1 MQEVDFLQ
9 FIKGFVCQPDGNLA
23 LFGYLLGCIGLGV
36 LFKTLGYEGH
46 YQDGDKVAVA
56 TADVARILVEA
67 EVPDILSGVGQFGTE
82 QADSPRYLQP

>member
-1 MQEVDFLQ
+1 MRDIIE
-9 FIKGFVCQPDGNLA
+9 
-23 LFGYLLGCIGLGV
+23 
-36 LFKTLGYEGH
+36 
-46 YQDGDKVAVA
+46 DGDKVAVA